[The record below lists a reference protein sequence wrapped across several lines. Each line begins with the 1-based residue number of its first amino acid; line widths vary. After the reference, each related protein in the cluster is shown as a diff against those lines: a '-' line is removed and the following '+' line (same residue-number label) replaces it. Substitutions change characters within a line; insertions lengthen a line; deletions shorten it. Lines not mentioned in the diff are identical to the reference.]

1 MNQHNVQERKLKSD
15 IHFKNELR
23 RDLATSLHQ
32 LHSWQEKLHTLKNT
46 RKEKKLNTT
55 VARYASYIHELK
67 QYLVP
72 VLDDLETRIKT
83 EMDFSK
89 EEIAQFT
96 EEVKAETVQAA
107 EARKAFDKARSSST
121 TPRKPKRPIR
131 KSSRPQGTHT
141 GRPQKF
147 RLESAELEECPEGTP
162 ERAPGQGNIQ
172 EGTQE
177 DNGGT
182 PLHVRGLV
190 EVFPRRRI
198 IDRALLTAASC
209 LLLSVP
215 FIVRG
220 RGISTVLPVIW
231 AGGVLYFLLFL
242 RRYLK
247 REKPPGGESN
257 RE

>member
-23 RDLATSLHQ
+23 RDLATSLNQ

-107 EARKAFDKARSSST
+107 EARQAFDKARKLLQDT
-121 TPRKPKRPIR
+121 EEAKKTDPEELKAARDTYRKAFR
-131 KSSRPQGTHT
+131 
-141 GRPQKF
+141 KF
-147 RLESAELEECPEGTP
+147 RLESAELESAQKELQSEL
-162 ERAPGQGNIQ
+162 R
-172 EGTQE
+172 
-177 DNGGT
+177 
-182 PLHVRGLV
+182 
-190 EVFPRRRI
+190 
-198 IDRALLTAASC
+198 DREI
-209 LLLSVP
+209 
-215 FIVRG
+215 FKKE
-220 RGISTVLPVIW
+220 
-231 AGGVLYFLLFL
+231 
-242 RRYLK
+242 LK
-247 REKPPGGESN
+247 RIMVERHFMSEV
-257 RE
+257 